1 MRDAIREYLG
11 YTEKEKVDLW
21 KHATFVFDTNVYLNL
36 YRYTAKTREILL
48 ASFDNFHERLW
59 MPNHV
64 AREFMK
70 NRCKIIIV
78 TNNQYETMQSKA
90 NDFFDLCKERLHLES
105 DDEEYIEIQNQFKNW
120 LKSEKTKNVAVEKPD
135 SDPIMEKLLSLY
147 EGKVGNAF
155 SKEDLEEEEKKGK
168 ERYSKNIPPGYKDS
182 NKQKADNLNN
192 VYGDYIL
199 WRQILNYA
207 KSEKKDII
215 LITNDQKEDWWYI
228 EQGKT
233 LGPRIEL
240 RKEFFDETGQRFHMY
255 TMSNFIEMFE
265 SGNDTAVDK
274 NTIDEIEFFSN
285 VLYKKTPRSELKEY
299 YDSFDSEIEAR
310 KAKIR
315 YEIMRL
321 ERKNNKRWN
330 TIICNK
336 KKYDNKQMPEN
347 IIGQIQGCEMNIAY
361 DNERIRR
368 LKQKILDLDM
378 GMI

>member
-255 TMSNFIEMFE
+255 TMSSFIEMFD
-265 SGNDTAVDK
+265 SGNDTTVDK

-285 VLYKKTPRSELKEY
+285 VLYKKAPRRELIEY

-310 KAKIR
+310 KAKVR

-321 ERKNNKRWN
+321 KRKNKKRLN
-330 TIICNK
+330 TINYHK
-336 KKYDNKQMPEN
+336 KKYANEQMPEK
-347 IIGQIQGCEMNIAY
+347 IIDMIRGCEMNMAN
-361 DNERIRR
+361 DDERIGR
-368 LKQKILDLDM
+368 LEQKLLDLDM
-378 GMI
+378 GVI

>member
-1 MRDAIREYLG
+1 
-11 YTEKEKVDLW
+11 
-21 KHATFVFDTNVYLNL
+21 
-36 YRYTAKTREILL
+36 
-48 ASFDNFHERLW
+48 
-59 MPNHV
+59 
-64 AREFMK
+64 
-70 NRCKIIIV
+70 
-78 TNNQYETMQSKA
+78 
-90 NDFFDLCKERLHLES
+90 
-105 DDEEYIEIQNQFKNW
+105 
-120 LKSEKTKNVAVEKPD
+120 
-135 SDPIMEKLLSLY
+135 MEKLLSLY

-330 TIICNK
+330 TIK
-336 KKYDNKQMPEN
+336 KWKYFID
-347 IIGQIQGCEMNIAY
+347 
-361 DNERIRR
+361 
-368 LKQKILDLDM
+368 
-378 GMI
+378 